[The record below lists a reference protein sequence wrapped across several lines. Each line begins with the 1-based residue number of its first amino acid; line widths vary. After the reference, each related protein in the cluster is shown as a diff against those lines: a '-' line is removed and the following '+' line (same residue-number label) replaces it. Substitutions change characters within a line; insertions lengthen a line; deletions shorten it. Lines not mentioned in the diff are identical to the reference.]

1 MKCRVLNSAL
11 FFCLLLTGTFTNVM
25 KDTLFLETVD
35 STNRVARELAGEDK
49 PHGFAVLAD
58 SQTAGRGRL
67 GKAWQSPSGKGL
79 YCTILVRPELAVEDY
94 SKITLTAGLAV
105 SQVLEEICQLPTQLK
120 WPNDI
125 YISGRKCGG
134 ILVET
139 SSLQGVDKQNFV
151 LVGIGVNINGESGV
165 FPSELQKNATSVF
178 IETGREYDI
187 WTIFAGIR
195 VRLLQLLLQLASE
208 GFAAILNQWRERDML
223 QGRWMKWVTPAGDVV
238 YGESLG
244 VDSSG
249 ILMVRDHTGM
259 RYEVLSGDVTLAAR
273 LCEKTEKADK

>member
-1 MKCRVLNSAL
+1 
-11 FFCLLLTGTFTNVM
+11 M
-25 KDTLFLETVD
+25 KDTLFFETVD
-35 STNRVARELAGEDK
+35 STTRVARELAGEDK
-49 PHGFAVLAD
+49 PHGFAVLAG

-67 GKAWQSPSGKGL
+67 GKSWQSPSGKGL
-79 YCTILVRPELAVEDY
+79 YCTILVRPEFAVEDY
-94 SKITLTAGLAV
+94 PKITLTAGLAV
-105 SQVLEEICQLPTQLK
+105 SLALEEICQLQTQLK

-139 SSLQGVDKQNFV
+139 SSLQGAGEGNFV
-151 LVGIGVNINGESGV
+151 LVGIGVNINGEKGV
-165 FPSELQKNATSVF
+165 FPTELQETATSVF

-187 WTIFAGIR
+187 RSIFTGIR
-195 VRLLQLLLQLASE
+195 IRLLQLLSQMVSE
-208 GFAAILNQWRERDML
+208 DFAAILNQWRERDML

-249 ILMVRDHTGM
+249 ILMVRDHAGM
-259 RYEVLSGDVTLAAR
+259 RHEVLSGDVTLAVR
-273 LCEKTEKADK
+273 SCEKTEKADVIY

>member
-1 MKCRVLNSAL
+1 L
-11 FFCLLLTGTFTNVM
+11 FKGTFKDVM
-25 KDTLFLETVD
+25 KDTLFFETVD
-35 STNRVARELAGEDK
+35 STNRVARELAGEAK
-49 PHGFAVLAD
+49 PHGFAVLAG

-67 GKAWQSPSGKGL
+67 GRAWQSPSGKGL

-105 SQVLEEICQLPTQLK
+105 SLALEEICQLRPQLK

-139 SSLQGVDKQNFV
+139 SSLQGTGEGDFA
-151 LVGIGVNINGESGV
+151 LVGIGVNINGEKGA
-165 FPSELQKNATSVF
+165 FPPELQETATTVF

-187 WTIFAGIR
+187 WSIFTEIR
-195 VRLLQLLLQLASE
+195 VRLLQLLSKLESE

-223 QGRWMKWVTPAGDVV
+223 QGRWMKWVTPAGDVI

-249 ILMVRDHTGM
+249 ILMVRDHAGM
-259 RYEVLSGDVTLAAR
+259 RHEVMSGDVTLAAR
-273 LCEKTEKADK
+273 LCEKTEKADVIY

>member
-1 MKCRVLNSAL
+1 
-11 FFCLLLTGTFTNVM
+11 M
-25 KDTLFLETVD
+25 KDTLFFETVD

-49 PHGFAVLAD
+49 PHGFAVLAG

-67 GKAWQSPSGKGL
+67 GKSWQSPSGRGL
-79 YCTILVRPELAVEDY
+79 YCTILLRPELAIEDY

-105 SQVLEEICQLPTQLK
+105 SLALEEICQLQAQLK

-139 SSLQGVDKQNFV
+139 SSLQGAGEGNFV
-151 LVGIGVNINGESGV
+151 LVGIGVNVNGEKGA
-165 FPSELQKNATSVF
+165 FPTELQETATSVF

-187 WTIFAGIR
+187 RSIFTGIR
-195 VRLLQLLLQLASE
+195 IRLLQMLSQMASE
-208 GFAAILNQWRERDML
+208 GFVAILNQWRERDML

-249 ILMVRDHTGM
+249 ILMVRDHAGI
-259 RYEVLSGDVTLAAR
+259 RHEVLSGDVTLAAR
-273 LCEKTEKADK
+273 LCEKTEKADVIY

>member
-1 MKCRVLNSAL
+1 
-11 FFCLLLTGTFTNVM
+11 M
-25 KDTLFLETVD
+25 KDTLFFETVD
-35 STNRVARELAGEDK
+35 STNRLARELAGENK
-49 PHGFAVLAD
+49 PHGFAVLAG

-105 SQVLEEICQLPTQLK
+105 SQALEEICQLQSQLK

-139 SSLQGVDKQNFV
+139 SSLQGTDEQNFV
-151 LVGIGVNINGESGV
+151 LVGIGVNINGERGA
-165 FPSELQKNATSVF
+165 FPSELQETATSVF
-178 IETGREYDI
+178 IETGKEYDI

-195 VRLLQLLLQLASE
+195 VRILQLLLQLASE
-208 GFAAILNQWRERDML
+208 GFAAILSQWRERDML

-244 VDSSG
+244 VDNSG
-249 ILMVRDHTGM
+249 MLMVRDHAGM
-259 RYEVLSGDVTLAAR
+259 RHEVLSGDVALAAR
-273 LCEKTEKADK
+273 LCQKTEKADVIY

>member
-1 MKCRVLNSAL
+1 MFK
-11 FFCLLLTGTFTNVM
+11 NVM
-25 KDTLFLETVD
+25 KDTLFFETVD

-49 PHGFAVLAD
+49 PHGFAVLAG
-58 SQTAGRGRL
+58 SQMAGRGRL

-105 SQVLEEICQLPTQLK
+105 SLALEEICQLQSQLK

-139 SSLQGVDKQNFV
+139 SAFEGTDERNFA
-151 LVGIGVNINGESGV
+151 LVGIGVNINGERNALAPVLRKS
-165 FPSELQKNATSVF
+165 ATSVF
-178 IETGREYDI
+178 IETGKQYDI
-187 WTIFAGIR
+187 LSIFTEIR
-195 VRLLQLLLQLASE
+195 VRLLQLLSQLANE
-208 GFAAILNQWRERDML
+208 GFASILNQWRERDML

-249 ILMVRDHTGM
+249 ILMVRDQGGM
-259 RYEVLSGDVTLAAR
+259 SHEVLSGDVTLAAR
-273 LCEKTEKADK
+273 LCQKTEKADVIY